1 MTLKYQLYVEIQ
13 IYIYINI
20 VNTTHTYSIS
30 IFCVYMTHVQ
40 SSPVQYDVHN
50 FPNVSLVC
58 HSNGGDQP
66 GASLNN
72 IQRGLPLFFALD
84 GINGDVKVVPN
95 SLGMAA
101 GKINLNIDYSINL
114 CVDKYIYILYI
125 L

>member
-1 MTLKYQLYVEIQ
+1 M
-13 IYIYINI
+13 
-20 VNTTHTYSIS
+20 S
-30 IFCVYMTHVQ
+30 HVQ
-40 SSPVQYDVHN
+40 SSPVKYDVHN

-101 GKINLNIDYSINL
+101 GKINSINHRY
-114 CVDKYIYILYI
+114 KYIHIIYPIYILYHI
-125 L
+125 NNC